1 MIGVAQFAKC
11 MDKVSGEAVREIL
24 SLMADPTVLSFG
36 GGSPAK
42 ETFPVGVIKDIVDKS
57 LSDNP
62 NGLLQYGQ
70 TDGWPSLRQA
80 YLDHMVR
87 TKGVR
92 AELENIM
99 TLTGST
105 QGIGLISEIFLDPG
119 DNVLVESPT
128 FLSTL
133 NVFRRYDATPVP
145 VEVDDDGIIVGDLEE
160 KMKKYKPKL
169 LYTIPTFQNPTGR
182 TIPADRR
189 EQIAKLAAKYDVIVL
204 EDDPYCDLRYL
215 GNPVPPIKSFDESG
229 HVVMLNSFSKIV
241 SPGLRVGAMTAAPG
255 IIAKAGDAKQLAD
268 THTSNLVQEI
278 CAEFLN
284 RGLLPGHLKSIIPL
298 YESRLNAMLDGIDAH
313 FPEGCQ
319 YTRPEG
325 GLFVWVKL
333 PGNLDAAP
341 LLKRAVAELK
351 VAYVPG
357 RPFFVDPRE
366 GKDCIRM
373 NFSSNPPEKITEG
386 MEKLGGF
393 FASELR

>member
-1 MIGVAQFAKC
+1 

-42 ETFPVGVIKDIVDKS
+42 ETLPVDVIRDIVDKS
-57 LSDNP
+57 LSSNP
-62 NGLLQYGQ
+62 NGLLQYGL
-70 TDGWPSLRQA
+70 TEGWPSLRQA
-80 YLDHMVR
+80 YLDHLVR
-87 TKGVR
+87 PKGVR
-92 AELENIM
+92 AELENVM

-119 DNVLVESPT
+119 DRVLVESPT

-133 NVFRRYDATPVP
+133 NVFRRYDAQPVP
-145 VEVDDDGIIVGDLEE
+145 VEVDDDGIMVGDLEE
-160 KMKKYKPKL
+160 KMKKHKPKL

-189 EQIAKLAAKYDVIVL
+189 EQIAKLAEKYGVIVL

-215 GNPVPPIKSFDESG
+215 GTAVPPIKSFDESG

-241 SPGLRVGAMTAAPG
+241 SPGLRVGVMTAAPG
-255 IIAKAGDAKQLAD
+255 IIAKAGDAKQLSD
-268 THTSNLVQEI
+268 THTANLAQEI

-284 RGLLPGHLKSIIPL
+284 RGLLPGHLRSIVPL
-298 YESRLNAMLDGIDAH
+298 YESRLNAMLDGIGAH
-313 FPEGCQ
+313 FPAGCQ

-333 PGNLDAAP
+333 PGCSDTAA

-357 RPFFVDPRE
+357 RPFFINPDE

-393 FASELR
+393 FASVLS